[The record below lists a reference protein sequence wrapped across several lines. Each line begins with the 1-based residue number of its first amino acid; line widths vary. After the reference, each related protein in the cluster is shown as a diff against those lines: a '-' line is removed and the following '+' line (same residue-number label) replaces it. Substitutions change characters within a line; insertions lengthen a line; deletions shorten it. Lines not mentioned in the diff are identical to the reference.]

1 MFQGSSLYSLYS
13 VWYCHHVTCH
23 VSCQLS
29 CHMLSRVQDLRT
41 ASHTLPEQCYY
52 PFLISAAGR
61 HTGRC
66 LHNPRQPSN
75 KLSLVPGMYLDSVD
89 ISRYHGWLSPGYLS
103 PVLHSVPLFSHGATQ
118 VLINLSNL
126 SAMCHNQGWPFYFI
140 LQGTFVSCE
149 SHSFED
155 FFKTDNQHLQI
166 RVVFRQ

>member
-1 MFQGSSLYSLYS
+1 MVQGSSFYSLYY
-13 VWYCHHVTCH
+13 VWYCH

-103 PVLHSVPLFSHGATQ
+103 PASAAQCAYCLVTGPHKCWSICPTSVPCVTTRGGPSTLYYRALLLAAIIS
-118 VLINLSNL
+118 
-126 SAMCHNQGWPFYFI
+126 
-140 LQGTFVSCE
+140 
-149 SHSFED
+149 
-155 FFKTDNQHLQI
+155 I
-166 RVVFRQ
+166 R

>member
-1 MFQGSSLYSLYS
+1 MLSETQLRMTPPPCS
-13 VWYCHHVTCH
+13 VLHIQTPAPALCIHGKTVAVDTDHVSGEQFVLSVFCMTLYCHHVTCH

-52 PFLISAAGR
+52 PFLISAAGW

-103 PVLHSVPLFSHGATQ
+103 PVLHSVPI
-118 VLINLSNL
+118 V
-126 SAMCHNQGWPFYFI
+126 
-140 LQGTFVSCE
+140 
-149 SHSFED
+149 
-155 FFKTDNQHLQI
+155 
-166 RVVFRQ
+166 